1 MTMQHLAGK
10 PNDATRGLTL
20 IELMIV
26 LLIIGILGAVAVPT
40 YRQYIVRAHRTEAKT
55 ALLRLA
61 ANQERHYL
69 QNNAYT
75 DDLAALGFAAE
86 TSENGLYTLS
96 VPVADA
102 MTYQAA
108 AVPTPGGG
116 TPGIDMSRDEACA
129 RFTIDASGRRG
140 AFPDPEG
147 NCW

>member
-1 MTMQHLAGK
+1 MTTEH
-10 PNDATRGLTL
+10 DATRGFTL

-26 LLIIGILGAVAVPT
+26 LLIIGILGAVSVPA

-69 QNNAYT
+69 QNNTYT
-75 DDLAALGFAAE
+75 ADPAALGFAAG

-96 VPVADA
+96 IPVADA

-116 TPGIDMSRDEACA
+116 PNGVDMSRDEACA
-129 RFTIDASGRRG
+129 RFTIDDAGQRR

-147 NCW
+147 TCW